1 MTFPPSGAPAPTD
14 PTRAPPR
21 DSARD
26 PAPEPVLDPAQAR
39 LHAKMRRL
47 MMISGFA
54 TVLGIAVVIGIIG
67 YRVFGGVGS
76 VADVTALL
84 PKGAKVVST
93 TIAGDRIAVVIDA
106 GGTVE
111 VRTFDLRTLRPAG
124 KLKFAA
130 EP

>member
-1 MTFPPSGAPAPTD
+1 MTLPSGAHAPTD
-14 PTRAPPR
+14 TTRAP
-21 DSARD
+21 SRD
-26 PAPEPVLDPAQAR
+26 PARAPEPVLDPAQAR

-54 TVLGIAVVIGIIG
+54 TVLGIAVVIAVIG

-111 VRTFDLRTLRPAG
+111 VRTFDLHTLRPTG
-124 KLKFAA
+124 RLKFAA

>member
-1 MTFPPSGAPAPTD
+1 MTFPPSGAHAPTD

-26 PAPEPVLDPAQAR
+26 SAPQPVLDPAQAR

-84 PKGAKVVST
+84 PRGAKVVST

>member
-14 PTRAPPR
+14 AIQASPR
-21 DSARD
+21 DFGRASAQ
-26 PAPEPVLDPAQAR
+26 EPVLDPAQAR

>member
-1 MTFPPSGAPAPTD
+1 MTFPLSGAHAPTD
-14 PTRAPPR
+14 SAQAPLR
-21 DSARD
+21 DSGRALAPD
-26 PAPEPVLDPAQAR
+26 PVPDPVQAH

-67 YRVFGGVGS
+67 YRVFRGEGS

-84 PKGAKVVST
+84 PKGAKVVGT
-93 TIAGDRIAVVIDA
+93 TIAGDRIAVVIDT

-111 VRTFDLRTLRPAG
+111 VRTFDLHTLRPAG

>member
-1 MTFPPSGAPAPTD
+1 M
-14 PTRAPPR
+14 
-21 DSARD
+21 
-26 PAPEPVLDPAQAR
+26 LDPAQAR

-111 VRTFDLRTLRPAG
+111 VRTFDLRSLRPTG
-124 KLKFAA
+124 RLNFAA

>member
-1 MTFPPSGAPAPTD
+1 MTFPPSGAHAPTD
-14 PTRAPPR
+14 AIQAPPR
-21 DSARD
+21 ASARA
-26 PAPEPVLDPAQAR
+26 PAPDPILDPAQAR

-54 TVLGIAVVIGIIG
+54 TVLGIAVVIAVIG

-111 VRTFDLRTLRPAG
+111 VRTFDLRTLRPTG

>member
-1 MTFPPSGAPAPTD
+1 MTFPPSGAHAPTD
-14 PTRAPPR
+14 ATPLR
-21 DSARD
+21 DSGHA
-26 PAPEPVLDPAQAR
+26 PAKEPVLDPAQAR

-111 VRTFDLRTLRPAG
+111 VRTFDLRSLRPTG
-124 KLKFAA
+124 RLKFAA

>member
-1 MTFPPSGAPAPTD
+1 MTFPPSGAPAPTTPAPD
-14 PTRAPPR
+14 PL
-21 DSARD
+21 RD
-26 PAPEPVLDPAQAR
+26 PAAAAPPAPVLDPAQAR

>member
-1 MTFPPSGAPAPTD
+1 MTFPPSGAHAPTD
-14 PTRAPPR
+14 AIQAPPR
-21 DSARD
+21 DSAR
-26 PAPEPVLDPAQAR
+26 APEPVLDPAQAR

>member
-1 MTFPPSGAPAPTD
+1 MTFPLSGAHAPTD
-14 PTRAPPR
+14 
-21 DSARD
+21 SAQASLRE
-26 PAPEPVLDPAQAR
+26 ARREPDPAQAR

-54 TVLGIAVVIGIIG
+54 TVLGIAVVIAIIG
-67 YRVFGGVGS
+67 YRVFKSEGS
-76 VADVTALL
+76 VADVIALL
-84 PKGAKVVST
+84 PKGAKVVGT
-93 TIAGDRIAVVIDA
+93 TIAGDRIAVVIDT

-111 VRTFDLRTLRPAG
+111 VRTFDLHTLRPAG

>member
-21 DSARD
+21 DSA
-26 PAPEPVLDPAQAR
+26 PQPVLDPAQAR

-111 VRTFDLRTLRPAG
+111 VRTFDLRTLRPTG
-124 KLKFAA
+124 RLKFAA

>member
-1 MTFPPSGAPAPTD
+1 MTFPPSGAHAPID

-21 DSARD
+21 D
-26 PAPEPVLDPAQAR
+26 PAPQPVLDPAQAR

>member
-1 MTFPPSGAPAPTD
+1 MTFPLSGAHAPTD
-14 PTRAPPR
+14 
-21 DSARD
+21 SAQGSLREAGREPD
-26 PAPEPVLDPAQAR
+26 PALAR

-54 TVLGIAVVIGIIG
+54 TMLGIAVVIGIIG
-67 YRVFGGVGS
+67 YRVFRGEGS

-84 PKGAKVVST
+84 PKGAKVVGT
-93 TIAGDRIAVVIDA
+93 TIAGDRIAVVIDT

-111 VRTFDLRTLRPAG
+111 VRTFDLHTLRPAG

>member
-1 MTFPPSGAPAPTD
+1 MIFPPSGAHAPTKPAQD
-14 PTRAPPR
+14 PLRDPGRAPPP
-21 DSARD
+21 D
-26 PAPEPVLDPAQAR
+26 PILDPAQAR

-54 TVLGIAVVIGIIG
+54 TVLGIAVVIVVIG

-111 VRTFDLRTLRPAG
+111 VRTFDLRSLRPTG
-124 KLKFAA
+124 RLKFAA

>member
-1 MTFPPSGAPAPTD
+1 
-14 PTRAPPR
+14 
-21 DSARD
+21 
-26 PAPEPVLDPAQAR
+26 
-39 LHAKMRRL
+39 

-93 TIAGDRIAVVIDA
+93 TIAGDRIAVVIDT

-111 VRTFDLRTLRPAG
+111 VRTFDLHTLRPAG